1 MKQQQRKQRNIKKK
15 TATMSSSYYYDP
27 ETNWKLD
34 WPKVEYYKKL
44 FKTNCMSRSIDR
56 TLKKQQ
62 AQSMQIDLDIVEIY
76 MQDKIQAK
84 IINKLQEETNELCN
98 NLETLKLEYDE
109 LKDMLN
115 EVKMI

>member
-15 TATMSSSYYYDP
+15 VAMSSSYYYDP

-34 WPKVEYYKKL
+34 WSKVEYYKKL

-56 TLKKQQ
+56 TLKEQQ
-62 AQSMQIDLDIVEIY
+62 ARSMQIDLDIVEIY
-76 MQDKIQAK
+76 MQDKIQTK
-84 IINKLQEETNELCN
+84 IINKLQEETNNLCN
-98 NLETLKLEYDE
+98 KLEELQLDYDE